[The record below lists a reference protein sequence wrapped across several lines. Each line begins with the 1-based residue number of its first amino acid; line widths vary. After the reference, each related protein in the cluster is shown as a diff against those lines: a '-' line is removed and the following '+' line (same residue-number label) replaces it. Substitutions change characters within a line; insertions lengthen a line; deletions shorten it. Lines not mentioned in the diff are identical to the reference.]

1 MNSCLATKVKCVS
14 GILRLATLYLEFE
27 FSANSNITT
36 CRFSVWVLLVAILF
50 ITNLCSMIPLINL
63 IDSCH
68 SNLSS
73 LLHHAPKYGGVT
85 LRFRKTRVFIIVVC
99 GQKQLYI
106 VYLIQV

>member
-1 MNSCLATKVKCVS
+1 MIWETSTLNSFMLS
-14 GILRLATLYLEFE
+14 GISAITNYSGMLRLATLYLEFE

-50 ITNLCSMIPLINL
+50 IPNLCSMIPQINS

-73 LLHHAPKYGGVT
+73 LLHRAPKYGGVSV
-85 LRFRKTRVFIIVVC
+85 RFAKP
-99 GQKQLYI
+99 G
-106 VYLIQV
+106 